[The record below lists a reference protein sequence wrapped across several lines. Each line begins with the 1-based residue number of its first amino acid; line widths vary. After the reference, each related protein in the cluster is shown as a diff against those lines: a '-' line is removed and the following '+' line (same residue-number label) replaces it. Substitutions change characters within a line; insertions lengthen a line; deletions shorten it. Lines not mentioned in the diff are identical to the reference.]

1 MASAP
6 PDPAIAAWDDGGNN
20 GLDAI
25 LARAFGI
32 LGGYL
37 ELNTIFEAIRLNLFE
52 EIGAYDLPMRTVIY
66 KVRETITSEGMQ
78 RQTLEALFVKLPG
91 NSELRT
97 WTGQHVPDLLPLVP
111 QATFETVRPAYEADR
126 MQRRVQ
132 SIERNFEK
140 FGTALTLDAADK
152 QVARDIIQ
160 RLQELDGFKGAHDAL
175 HQLQMTAL
183 AELQRVAA
191 GTTPPAIRAMSI
203 LLQLENLRTAGD
215 AIRARMSFAGISP
228 AAAQARNVLIDQIE
242 KIISL
247 IGRLDRENPKS
258 AETAASVL
266 RSLLRQQMAQ
276 FDSLLV
282 TTSEQIPFGAFASAI
297 ARLPQPAT
305 IPVNK
310 DLKEDPVLIA
320 NIQSGFQDVANRLV
334 MRQSVHRYWQQIDA
348 TIFNVEELLAG
359 SGREIEIEFHWQNI
373 QSLIG
378 DIARFPVEPDVT
390 SVLSQS
396 GIDVAAQIDPA
407 QVRDESFR
415 LAFSMFTSFARVR
428 FQRADTALLE
438 DCGLLRQL
446 NDPLKALLS

>member
-1 MASAP
+1 MASVP

-37 ELNTIFEAIRLNLFE
+37 ELNKIFEAIRLNLFE
-52 EIGAYDLPMRTVIY
+52 EIGAYELPMRTVIY

-78 RQTLEALFVKLPG
+78 RQTLQALFVELPG

-97 WTGQHVPDLLPLVP
+97 WTGQYVPDLLPQVP
-111 QATFETVRPAYEADR
+111 QATFETERPAYEADR
-126 MQRRVQ
+126 MKRRVQ

-140 FGTALTLDAADK
+140 FGAALTLDAADK
-152 QVARDIIQ
+152 QVAREIIQ

-191 GTTPPAIRAMSI
+191 GKAPPANIPF
-203 LLQLENLRTAGD
+203 QLESLRAARD
-215 AIRARMSFAGISP
+215 KIRTKMGFTGISP
-228 AAAQARNVLIDQIE
+228 VAAQARTVLIDQIE
-242 KIISL
+242 KIIGL
-247 IGRLDRENPKS
+247 IGRLDRES
-258 AETAASVL
+258 ASGAETAASVL

-282 TTSEQIPFGAFASAI
+282 TTSEQIPFGPFATAI
-297 ARLPQPAT
+297 AQLPQPPT
-305 IPVNK
+305 VPVNK
-310 DLKEDPVLIA
+310 DEKEDPVLIE
-320 NIQSGFQDVANRLV
+320 NIESGFQDVANRLV

-373 QSLIG
+373 QSLIA

-407 QVRDESFR
+407 KLRDESFR